1 MKSQNHTIFYE
12 QTTEQPLFVFLT
24 GDVFQYWHS
33 IRLKQT
39 VLSLSENSY
48 LPNYTHI
55 LDDGARGTAF

>member
-1 MKSQNHTIFYE
+1 MKSQNQTIFYE
-12 QTTEQPLFVFLT
+12 QTFLT
-24 GDVFQYWHS
+24 GDVFQHWHS

-48 LPNYTHI
+48 LPNNTHI